1 MTLVARAAW
10 VLWVAGTLALD
21 TAGAA
26 MGQPK
31 EADWPCVQVLQPE
44 LSVGAMWSGPD
55 PAQAATT
62 WRDMPAVMV
71 LVQRV
76 APRRV
81 PVDEATAE
89 IRRFLAAV
97 KDDRR
102 GIATQ
107 IFAGL
112 FDSLNT
118 ERGAIIRGIQRYGAR
133 QSLLAERIE
142 AVRREL
148 DGLDPKTTDAKVR
161 EQRADLEAQMTW
173 RARIFDDRE
182 KLLPLVCEQP
192 AVIERR
198 LFALSRALSEE
209 LDKSGGN

>member
-1 MTLVARAAW
+1 MAVA
-10 VLWVAGTLALD
+10 TFHE
-21 TAGAA
+21 A

-62 WRDMPAVMV
+62 WRDMPAVME

-81 PVDEATAE
+81 PVDDANAE
-89 IRRFLAAV
+89 IRRFLAGV
-97 KDDRR
+97 KDDRQAV
-102 GIATQ
+102 ATQ

-112 FDSLNT
+112 FESLGT
-118 ERGAIIRGIQRYGAR
+118 ERGAIIRGIHRYSAR

-148 DGLDPKTTDAKVR
+148 DGLDPKATDAKVR
-161 EQRADLEAQMTW
+161 ERRADLETQMTW

-182 KLLPLVCEQP
+182 KLLPVICEQP

-198 LFALSRALSEE
+198 LFALSRALAEE
-209 LDKSGGN
+209 LDKKSGN